1 MNEEKKTVKQYDPP
15 RVKVIKVHVEKGFA
29 VSGYGDDT
37 YDYYE
42 FGERF

>member
-29 VSGYGDDT
+29 ISGNGPDSDDS
-37 YDYYE
+37 E
-42 FGERF
+42 FGN